1 MFEQKPI
8 ALGQSGMVQGLL
20 LALAAATIYGFLGI
34 SFEIAAKRHYAV
46 WDVILYKQL
55 TGFFI
60 GLAFTATLG
69 LPLYSPY
76 LVGLGLI
83 GAVAYVV
90 TLAAYLTASRERDIA
105 ANWTIVNLSVALPI
119 LVSVFWF
126 KDDFTTLKAIG
137 VVLTLTSIALIGGG
151 RTQSAGTGHR
161 SRWLKFIS
169 IAFLLNGVLVI
180 LFRFV
185 PDGYA
190 ALFTVYFYGIS
201 FLIVLPYKLYRRSEL
216 LPARGLFIV
225 SAGGAA
231 THWSGIMLTM
241 AALSAAGSATA
252 NAGVIIYPITNGL
265 VIPIGVMLGVW
276 LLNQKLVR
284 RTAVGVAVGMAALV
298 FLFLP

>member
-1 MFEQKPI
+1 
-8 ALGQSGMVQGLL
+8 MVRGLL
-20 LALAAATIYGFLGI
+20 FALAAATIYGFLGI
-34 SFEIAAKRHYAV
+34 SLEIAAKRHYPV

-55 TGFFI
+55 TGFLI

-76 LVGLGLI
+76 LFGLSLI
-83 GAVAYVV
+83 GALAYIA

-105 ANWTIVNLSVALPI
+105 SNWTIVNLSVALPI

-126 KDDFTTLKAIG
+126 KDAFTTLKAIG
-137 VVLTLTSIALIGGG
+137 VLLTLTSIVLIGGG
-151 RTQSAGTGHR
+151 RSAGSADAGR
-161 SRWLKFIS
+161 QSRWLKFIS

-185 PDGYA
+185 PEGYS

-201 FLIVLPYKLYRRSEL
+201 FLIVLPYKLYQGSRL
-216 LPARGLFIV
+216 VPASGLFAV
-225 SAGGAA
+225 SALGAA

-241 AALSAAGSATA
+241 AALTAATNANA
-252 NAGVIIYPITNGL
+252 NAGVVIYPITNGL
-265 VIPIGVMLGVW
+265 VIPIGVLLGVW
-276 LLNQKLVR
+276 LLKQKLGR

-298 FLFLP
+298 FLFLR